1 MDNLCTLICHGG
13 RRRKCFQHM
22 QGTEDALCTYID
34 QRTKLS
40 SFQHHLS
47 IIQCHASNY
56 KPPKPLSPRMPCIN
70 FPELNRKIIIT
81 MQKIKKIKLK
91 NAFSQCNSMQIHAS
105 IIFKCKT
112 PHAKISSQLSVPQSE
127 RHTSCNIIIILVL
140 CITKDPQRARNK
152 LVRASGDHSA
162 VLQQTVPARNSSAT
176 RAVR

>member
-1 MDNLCTLICHGG
+1 MEGDAENAFNTCKEQKTLCVRISTSESSSH
-13 RRRKCFQHM
+13 
-22 QGTEDALCTYID
+22 
-34 QRTKLS
+34 

-105 IIFKCKT
+105 IMSKRKNPTCKDIIT
-112 PHAKISSQLSVPQSE
+112 I
-127 RHTSCNIIIILVL
+127 RCTS
-140 CITKDPQRARNK
+140 K
-152 LVRASGDHSA
+152 
-162 VLQQTVPARNSSAT
+162 
-176 RAVR
+176 